1 MVTSAGD
8 VFWQAVWGGGLL
20 KGTEKGATW
29 TKSGGPVKTN
39 VIEMPGGKLAGL
51 ADQQLFVSANGG
63 TSWDKVG
70 DPLPMKAQGVVFSA
84 KRKAFYVWKMSDK
97 KATDTVWRW
106 DLTE

>member
-1 MVTSAGD
+1 LVTTTGD

-70 DPLPMKAQGVVFSA
+70 DPLPMKAQGVVYSA